1 MAVHVGLVASRLVA
15 AVAVLV
21 GGSANELGGVSYGDR
36 QAGRREES
44 ASAVGGERSCLS
56 EERRLQKRKLTRRRR
71 RNFASSPFR
80 WHTSC
85 NAPRTHSRTID

>member
-44 ASAVGGERSCLS
+44 ASAGRGRAFLSLGGETATKKKIDKTTSTQFR
-56 EERRLQKRKLTRRRR
+56 Q
-71 RNFASSPFR
+71 FAVSV
-80 WHTSC
+80 
-85 NAPRTHSRTID
+85 AY

>member
-1 MAVHVGLVASRLVA
+1 MVGFRLVA

-56 EERRLQKRKLTRRRR
+56 EEIETATKKKIDKTTSTQFRQ
-71 RNFASSPFR
+71 FAVSV
-80 WHTSC
+80 
-85 NAPRTHSRTID
+85 AY